1 MEIKNTD
8 PRDENVQWVH
18 YNDQKNT
25 EMVYHEKN
33 ESKMLLVV
41 FLRYSQFQAFLTYD
55 PE

>member
-25 EMVYHEKN
+25 EMVYHEKM
-33 ESKMLLVV
+33 SLKCYLSY
-41 FLRYSQFQAFLTYD
+41 F
-55 PE
+55 